1 MGKKKKKIR
10 ERRRKGKKGKRGKK
24 VKKKTISDRGYS
36 LFLTIAFTER
46 EGPNTFSRS
55 GRPIF
60 QTARHSERIDEVRA
74 PAKQPFRPWGRLAS
88 WDVGLLA
95 VRGALEEVRE
105 TEGGREVWLA
115 HRRGMRVCRVA
126 ARRPSCCLCKLGLHT
141 RVYSP
146 VPPSSES
153 YWRT

>member
-1 MGKKKKKIR
+1 MFISTSRDSHRNSGSESTPNKQEWKKKIR
-10 ERRRKGKKGKRGKK
+10 ERERKRKGKKDKRGKK

-95 VRGALEEVRE
+95 VRG
-105 TEGGREVWLA
+105 TGG
-115 HRRGMRVCRVA
+115 G
-126 ARRPSCCLCKLGLHT
+126 
-141 RVYSP
+141 
-146 VPPSSES
+146 
-153 YWRT
+153 

>member
-1 MGKKKKKIR
+1 MFISTSRDSHRNSGSESTPNKQEWKKKNKRKGKKK
-10 ERRRKGKKGKRGKK
+10 ERKKGKRGKK

-74 PAKQPFRPWGRLAS
+74 LAKQPFRPWGRLAS

-95 VRGALEEVRE
+95 VRG
-105 TEGGREVWLA
+105 TGG
-115 HRRGMRVCRVA
+115 G
-126 ARRPSCCLCKLGLHT
+126 
-141 RVYSP
+141 
-146 VPPSSES
+146 
-153 YWRT
+153 